1 MDSKVNDLM
10 ENPPTSKKNLD
21 ERMRH
26 DFKIEDS
33 SSSTDSEENE
43 ESRDV
48 KRFLNQLQAV
58 TQYMENEAHKRI
70 EKIKER
76 YEVQLNQMRDDYEQK
91 LITKKQIINDL
102 ESK

>member
-1 MDSKVNDLM
+1 
-10 ENPPTSKKNLD
+10 
-21 ERMRH
+21 
-26 DFKIEDS
+26 
-33 SSSTDSEENE
+33 
-43 ESRDV
+43 
-48 KRFLNQLQAV
+48 
-58 TQYMENEAHKRI
+58 MENEAHKRI